1 MSWHVSRDL
10 RLVRLLLYTH
20 KMAMQLVRPLH
31 FIGTLKSV
39 LRRNYRLLVHIVKKN
54 RKNIYEILL
63 NAMFL
68 QFKN

>member
-10 RLVRLLLYTH
+10 RLVRLLLYTL

-31 FIGTLKSV
+31 FIGILKSV
-39 LRRNYRLLVHIVKKN
+39 LRRKYRLLVYIVKKK

-63 NAMFL
+63 NATFL
-68 QFKN
+68 QSKN

>member
-1 MSWHVSRDL
+1 MSGHVSHDTPGAPFI
-10 RLVRLLLYTH
+10 VHTQNGDT
-20 KMAMQLVRPLH
+20 ACETAV

-39 LRRNYRLLVHIVKKN
+39 LRRKCRLLIHIVNNN

-68 QFKN
+68 QCKN